1 MLYGYKGIYRIATR
15 LGSMYY
21 GPWIFCW
28 ELDVLLFLVVV
39 GWMVLGFSRGVCS
52 MRHNNKNDEDGN
64 KDSRHTS
71 TILCSSSYI

>member
-1 MLYGYKGIYRIATR
+1 MGINTPGEGRRGGGMLYGYKGIYRIATG

-39 GWMVLGFSRGVCS
+39 GWMVLGFSRAVQ
-52 MRHNNKNDEDGN
+52 
-64 KDSRHTS
+64 
-71 TILCSSSYI
+71 YAA

>member
-1 MLYGYKGIYRIATR
+1 MLYGYKGIYRIATG

-39 GWMVLGFSRGVCS
+39 GWMVLGFSRAMQYAV
-52 MRHNNKNDEDGN
+52 
-64 KDSRHTS
+64 
-71 TILCSSSYI
+71 